1 MRHLDRS
8 RPYQNTYGDDAARFP
23 FFQDGLYFNQ
33 AGELMN
39 IPHNQSVYASRGQDI
54 AIDLAGDTAAPEQT
68 GAPAPDDE
76 LAGKSPTEVFAIAER
91 LRAQLDV
98 AEDSDNYVPTA
109 ENAAENVEFIRRHL
123 K

>member
-8 RPYQNTYGDDAARFP
+8 QPFQTTFGDDAAKFP
-23 FFQDGLYFNQ
+23 FFQDGLYFDRH
-33 AGELMN
+33 GDLMN
-39 IPHNQSVYASRGQDI
+39 IPHNQAVYKDRGLDI
-54 AIDLAGDTAAPEQT
+54 ALDLAGDTAPAEQT

-76 LAGKSPTEVFAIAER
+76 LAGKSAEEIFAIAER

-98 AEDSDNYVPTA
+98 AEDEDNYVPTA
-109 ENAAENVEFIRRHL
+109 EDAEGNVEFIRRHL